1 MRAIF
6 YFSTSDLQKAKGV
19 VVVLIVVLILAAT
32 ATIYYTTTQQSSPNA
47 SPTPAPS
54 PEPTSS
60 ATPFS
65 DSPTVPPI
73 PRATITL
80 RVTDTETEQFVDNV
94 SVLVDG
100 VDIGTTTQNG
110 ELEIQ
115 NLEYGSH
122 RISIVPYYEQHTFE
136 QYVNVSGDAV
146 IPVSIDIPN
155 PVFQAAIDVTV
166 DYVAFHELG
175 RVSIT
180 LSNTGQIT
188 SRETIA
194 LVFVYLEDNLDT
206 PVENRIVDFGDIPAD
221 AQPIKKE
228 IIGMDSFVW
237 QKAER
242 VAVAIVDR
250 WKYTPKTDEVTG
262 QEEVPTWFKAD
273 VLSYSYTY
281 IEEHPEI
288 SGTIAKIIVAW

>member
-1 MRAIF
+1 MCPIF
-6 YFSTSDLQKAKGV
+6 DFSASDSQKAKV
-19 VVVLIVVLILAAT
+19 VVALLIVVLISVT
-32 ATIYYTTTQQSSPNA
+32 TTTIYYTTTQQSPPNA
-47 SPTPAPS
+47 SPTPTPS
-54 PEPTSS
+54 PEPTASS
-60 ATPFS
+60 TPLS

-80 RVTDTETEQFVDNV
+80 RVTDTETDQFVDNA

-100 VDIGTTTQNG
+100 VDVGTTTQTG

-115 NLEYGSH
+115 NLEYRSH
-122 RISIVPYYEQHTFE
+122 RISIVPYYEQYTAE
-136 QYVNVSGDAV
+136 YYVNVSGDAV
-146 IPVSIDIPN
+146 IPVSIDVPN

-166 DYVAFHELG
+166 NYVAFHELG

-180 LSNTGQIT
+180 LSNTGQVV

-206 PVENRIVDFGDIPAD
+206 PVETRIVDFGDIPAD

-242 VAVAIVDR
+242 IAVAIVDR

-273 VLSYSYTY
+273 ALSHSYSY

-288 SGTIAKIIVAW
+288 IGTIAKIIVTW

>member
-1 MRAIF
+1 MGSIF
-6 YFSTSDLQKAKGV
+6 DFSASNSQKAKGAV
-19 VVVLIVVLILAAT
+19 ALLIVVLISAAT
-32 ATIYYTTTQQSSPNA
+32 ATIYYTTTQQSPPNT
-47 SPTPAPS
+47 SPTSTPS
-54 PEPTSS
+54 PEPTVAS
-60 ATPFS
+60 TPFP
-65 DSPTVPPI
+65 DSPTVPPT
-73 PRATITL
+73 PQATITL
-80 RVTDTETEQFVDNV
+80 RVTDTETEQFVDNA

-100 VDIGTTTQNG
+100 VDVGTTTQTG
-110 ELEIQ
+110 ELEIR

-122 RISIVPYYEQHTFE
+122 KISIVPYHE
-136 QYVNVSGDAV
+136 QYINVSGDAV
-146 IPVSIDIPN
+146 IQVAIDAPN

-175 RVSIT
+175 RISIT

-188 SRETIA
+188 SRETMA

-206 PVENRIVDFGDIPAD
+206 PVETRIVNFGDIPAD

-237 QKAER
+237 QKTER
-242 VAVAIVDR
+242 VAVAVVDR

-273 VLSYSYTY
+273 ALSHSYSYM
-281 IEEHPEI
+281 EEHPEI
-288 SGTIAKIIVAW
+288 RGTIAKIVVEW